1 MRLALL
7 QTSTDGYHASRRR
20 RVTGFAFAI
29 ALEILIIL
37 ALLTLGVGTP
47 EKKKPDKAVT
57 FSLFPDAETEVAKAT
72 PRQQSK
78 SSAAPPAS
86 QRAVTPAPPSPT
98 PPAPAKP
105 APNLLTLDKQTYAG
119 MDISKIKPS
128 GGGEDGDSTGDSKAP
143 YGPGEGPGGQPLYN
157 AEWYREPSRAEMA
170 TYVPKLD
177 RTSWGM
183 VACRTIEKYH
193 VENCRELGETPGS
206 GLARAMRLAS
216 WQFLVRPPR
225 RGGKA
230 LIGAWVRIRFD
241 ITVTSVTRGRADPDD
256 KPEPDDEP
264 SPPVYGPQ
272 PSR

>member
-7 QTSTDGYHASRRR
+7 HDSTEGYHASRKRR
-20 RVTGFAFAI
+20 AQGFVLAV
-29 ALEILIIL
+29 ALEILIVL

-57 FSLFPDAETEVAKAT
+57 FSFYPDDKEEVAKAT
-72 PRQQSK
+72 PRKDSK
-78 SSAAPPAS
+78 ASAAPPAA
-86 QRAVTPAPPSPT
+86 QRAATPAPPSPT

-128 GGGEDGDSTGDSKAP
+128 GGGADGDSQGDSKAP

-157 AEWYREPSRAEMA
+157 AEWYREPSQAEMA
-170 TYVPKLD
+170 TYMPRLD
-177 RTSWGM
+177 HSAWGM
-183 VACRTIEKYH
+183 VACRTIDKYH

-241 ITVTSVTRGRADPDD
+241 MTVTIERSDTSRRGMGPPPPPDD
-256 KPEPDDEP
+256 A
-264 SPPVYGPQ
+264 PVG
-272 PSR
+272 